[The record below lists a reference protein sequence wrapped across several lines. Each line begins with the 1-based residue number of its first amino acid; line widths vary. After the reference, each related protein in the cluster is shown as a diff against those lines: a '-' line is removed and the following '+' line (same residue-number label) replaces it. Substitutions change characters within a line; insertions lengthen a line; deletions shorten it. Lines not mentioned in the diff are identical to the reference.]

1 MTQEDLGID
10 LSGIYTGNLKHIT
23 TDELDTIVE
32 IFKYAMLNE
41 GVALHEINGEYISDV
56 LEEIL

>member
-1 MTQEDLGID
+1 MTQEDLRID
-10 LSGIYTGNLKHIT
+10 LSGIYTGNLENIT

-41 GVALHEINGEYISDV
+41 SIALHDINGDYIRKA
-56 LEEIL
+56 LNEIL

>member
-32 IFKYAMLNE
+32 IFKYAILNE
-41 GVALHEINGEYISDV
+41 GIALHEINGDYIGKKLD
-56 LEEIL
+56 EIL